1 MQCLYFNYVEIKYG
15 GVKLVDNLFWDR
27 MIFRGIS
34 EESKNAIENMHMVE
48 RSYNANDLVMKEGE
62 AIESIGIIISGALKA
77 TEYTAGGKELNSS
90 YYFGG
95 DAFPFYLVYGNIEN
109 YFSDTYA
116 LKKSKVVWLKVEELI
131 PIIDNDQVFLHNIL
145 RFVAEYC
152 CYSKLIIRC
161 TQYRKVIERLSF
173 WLLHIKNPDEP
184 INIPNS
190 QEVLADILHV
200 NRSSLNQEL
209 KLLEN
214 EGVIIMDRKKIKVL
228 NKSYLEDL
236 L

>member
-1 MQCLYFNYVEIKYG
+1 M
-15 GVKLVDNLFWDR
+15 DNLFWDR
-27 MIFRGIS
+27 MIFKGIS

-48 RSYNANDLVMKEGE
+48 SSYHANDLVMNEGE
-62 AIESIGIIISGALKA
+62 AIESVGIILSGALKA

-95 DAFPFYLVYGNIEN
+95 DAFPFYLVYGDIKN

-116 LKKSKVVWLKVEELI
+116 LKKSKVVWLKVEELV
-131 PIIDNDQVFLHNIL
+131 PIIDNDQIFLHNIL

-161 TQYRKVIERLSF
+161 TQYRKVMERLSF
-173 WLLHIKNPDEP
+173 WLLYVKNPEELID
-184 INIPNS
+184 IPNS

-214 EGVIIMDRKKIKVL
+214 QGIITLDRKKIKVL
-228 NKSYLEDL
+228 DKNYLEAIL
-236 L
+236 